1 MISGLHATLARIA
14 ATIAPQ
20 CLRRRRLLLSLP
32 SCTRTRLMDLPYGQQ
47 AEKGTA
53 AFSLLSGS
61 KERCNKDQMQRA
73 AAKGNK
79 IDRL

>member
-1 MISGLHATLARIA
+1 
-14 ATIAPQ
+14 
-20 CLRRRRLLLSLP
+20 
-32 SCTRTRLMDLPYGQQ
+32 MDLPYGEQ